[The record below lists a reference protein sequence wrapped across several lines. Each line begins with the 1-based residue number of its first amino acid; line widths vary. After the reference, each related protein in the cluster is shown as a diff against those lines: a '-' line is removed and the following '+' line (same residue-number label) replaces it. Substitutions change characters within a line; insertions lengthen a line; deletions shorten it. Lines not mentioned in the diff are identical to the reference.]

1 MDPLTEDLV
10 EFCRVFFPSVPFTPP
25 IRANSA
31 NQGVCLH
38 SHHIRHLHEPQPGKP
53 FAIDK
58 LPIHREGENQRP
70 DGARR
75 QHAIGKEPLEP
86 PLKRLRFGRGCRVT
100 GEPDQRDGALAENRK
115 DQHQKAGHACLGELQ
130 MRFEEF
136 AESLHRRF
144 VGLGM
149 VVFFVRKQWLT
160 PQAAIC

>member
-1 MDPLTEDLV
+1 MDAVKAVGVPALGFLWQHPPHDRQAHAVEDYGDDQDVDV
-10 EFCRVFFPSVPFTPP
+10 EFSEFPVGAIHGQHPAV
-25 IRANSA
+25 R
-31 NQGVCLH
+31 
-38 SHHIRHLHEPQPGKP
+38 RHG
-53 FAIDK
+53 
-58 LPIHREGENQRP
+58 REDENQRP